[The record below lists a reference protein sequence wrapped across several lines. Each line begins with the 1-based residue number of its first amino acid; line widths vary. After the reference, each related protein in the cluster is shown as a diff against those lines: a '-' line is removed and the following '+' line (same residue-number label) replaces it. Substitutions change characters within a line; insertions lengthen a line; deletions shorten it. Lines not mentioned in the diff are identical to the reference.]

1 MKRTIYDEDHEA
13 FRASVK
19 EFLDRQVVPN
29 LEEHAAGKAIP
40 REFWLEAGKQGF
52 LGLEIPEAY
61 GGSEAGDYR
70 FNAVLTEE
78 LAKVNMALPSCVGI
92 HADIVAPYLVHLT
105 TDEQKKRWLPG
116 FCSGELLT
124 AIGMTEPSGG
134 SDLAALKTTAVR
146 DGDYWVL
153 NGSKTFIT
161 NGYSADL
168 VIVAARTSPE
178 KKARGITLF
187 GVETDRPGFS
197 RGRKLN
203 ANDGI
208 VSTAGLVVGVAGA
221 TSNRS
226 AIVVAGVAGLAAGAL
241 SMGAGEYVSVSTQR
255 DSEHALL
262 EKERRELAE
271 DPEEELAELA
281 DIYVGKG
288 LSEGLAL
295 QVARELTEHDALGAH
310 AEAELGIDPDDLTN
324 PWSAAWA
331 SMLSFTVGALL
342 PLLTIALVVADLR
355 VPVTIV
361 AVVLALALTGW
372 ASARFGYGPAKQAVL
387 RNMGGGLFAML
398 VTYGIGALVGQQ
410 V

>member
-1 MKRTIYDEDHEA
+1 MTTDTGAADLDIGQHEDEPHADGLNNRLNWL
-13 FRASVK
+13 RA
-19 EFLDRQVVPN
+19 
-29 LEEHAAGKAIP
+29 
-40 REFWLEAGKQGF
+40 
-52 LGLEIPEAY
+52 
-61 GGSEAGDYR
+61 
-70 FNAVLTEE
+70 AVL
-78 LAKVNMALPSCVGI
+78 G
-92 HADIVAPYLVHLT
+92 
-105 TDEQKKRWLPG
+105 
-116 FCSGELLT
+116 
-124 AIGMTEPSGG
+124 
-134 SDLAALKTTAVR
+134 
-146 DGDYWVL
+146 
-153 NGSKTFIT
+153 
-161 NGYSADL
+161 
-168 VIVAARTSPE
+168 
-178 KKARGITLF
+178 
-187 GVETDRPGFS
+187 
-197 RGRKLN
+197 

-221 TSNRS
+221 TSNRN
-226 AIVVAGVAGLAAGAL
+226 AILVAGVAGLAAGAL
-241 SMGAGEYVSVSTQR
+241 SMAAGEYVSVSTQR

-262 EKERRELAE
+262 DKERRELLE

-288 LSEGLAL
+288 LSEELAL

-324 PWSAAWA
+324 PWTAAWA

-342 PLLTIALVVADLR
+342 PLLTIVLVVADLR
-355 VPVTIV
+355 VPVTVV